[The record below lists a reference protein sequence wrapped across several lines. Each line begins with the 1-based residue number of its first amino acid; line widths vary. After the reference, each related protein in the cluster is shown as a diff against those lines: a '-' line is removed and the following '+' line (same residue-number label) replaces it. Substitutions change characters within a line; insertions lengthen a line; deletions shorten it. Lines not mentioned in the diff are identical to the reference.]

1 MPSDACAKLWLDS
14 LEKINLSSRR
24 RKYMDNE
31 SREKLRPVL
40 YLAAG
45 AYLVY
50 LAFKMYGGLG
60 QMAGTEHTVS
70 MIAMVVFGVFG
81 AATFIFGLLVAK
93 KVFLDQKPGAFGETP
108 EETEESEQEEEK

>member
-1 MPSDACAKLWLDS
+1 
-14 LEKINLSSRR
+14 
-24 RKYMDNE
+24 MDNE
-31 SREKLRPVL
+31 TREKLRPIL

-50 LAFKMYGGLG
+50 LAFKMHGALG

-81 AATFIFGLLVAK
+81 AVVFIFGLVVAK
-93 KVFLDQKPGAFGETP
+93 KVFLDQKPGTFGETP
-108 EETEESEQEEEK
+108 DDSEEDDK